1 MGRSIDMNNLIG
13 QRMNTKLRQNID
25 FAISRFEA
33 SDITS
38 IIELETQLT
47 NIRLVHAL
55 LSEQLELDNFDDIL
69 NEINESTSLVS
80 FHGRIIL
87 HVCPLS
93 LLLTILN

>member
-1 MGRSIDMNNLIG
+1 MNG
-13 QRMNTKLRQNID
+13 KLRQNID

-38 IIELETQLT
+38 IIELETQLI

-55 LSEQLELDNFDDIL
+55 LSEHLELDSFDDML
-69 NEINESTSLVS
+69 NELNESTSLVS

-87 HVCPLS
+87 HVRNYPS
-93 LLLTILN
+93 